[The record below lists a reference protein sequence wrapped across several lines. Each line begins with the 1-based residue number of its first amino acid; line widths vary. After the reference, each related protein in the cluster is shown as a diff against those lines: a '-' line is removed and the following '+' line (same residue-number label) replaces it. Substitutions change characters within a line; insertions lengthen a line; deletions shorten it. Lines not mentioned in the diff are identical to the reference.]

1 MTVLVDTNVLVYD
14 TIENSQYHDRAGELI
29 DNSEDPIINSLSIVE
44 LGFVL
49 PRYGIDNGSV
59 GMKIEE
65 LLHSDYFAVSWLSGK
80 IMEKV
85 SAFIVENKLSFRDF
99 NDWIIAY
106 DAYSRNVPLA
116 TFDKVLQNKCRK
128 LGIQVVEM

>member
-1 MTVLVDTNVLVYD
+1 MFIHIPFTYC
-14 TIENSQYHDRAGELI
+14 
-29 DNSEDPIINSLSIVE
+29 
-44 LGFVL
+44 
-49 PRYGIDNGSV
+49 V

-116 TFDKVLQNKCRK
+116 TFDKVLHNKCRK

>member
-1 MTVLVDTNVLVYD
+1 
-14 TIENSQYHDRAGELI
+14 
-29 DNSEDPIINSLSIVE
+29 
-44 LGFVL
+44 
-49 PRYGIDNGSV
+49 
-59 GMKIEE
+59 
-65 LLHSDYFAVSWLSGK
+65 
-80 IMEKV
+80 MEMV

>member
-14 TIENSQYHDRAGELI
+14 AIENSPRHDSARKLI
-29 DNSEDPIINSLSIVE
+29 DQSDDPIISSLSIVE
-44 LGFVL
+44 LGVVL
-49 PRYGIDNGSV
+49 PRYRIDNESV
-59 GMKIEE
+59 RMKIEE

-85 SAFIVENKLSFRDF
+85 SAFMVENKLSFGDF

-106 DAYSRNVPLA
+106 EAYSRNVPLV
-116 TFDKVLQNKCRK
+116 TFDKALQNKCKK
-128 LGIQVVEM
+128 LGIHVVDI

>member
-1 MTVLVDTNVLVYD
+1 MTVNCRVYPAPEALVDDLRHIPGAAILFY
-14 TIENSQYHDRAGELI
+14 
-29 DNSEDPIINSLSIVE
+29 
-44 LGFVL
+44 GF
-49 PRYGIDNGSV
+49 PD
-59 GMKIEE
+59 
-65 LLHSDYFAVSWLSGK
+65 
-80 IMEKV
+80 
-85 SAFIVENKLSFRDF
+85 DF